1 MSSYS
6 TLKQQLTSSP
16 KRWLVTG
23 GAGFIGSHLIEQL
36 LQLDQQVVSLDNLS
50 TGYTHNLELAQATA
64 TSEQQARLTV
74 IEGDTCD
81 LDTCRNACQG
91 VDYILHQAALGSVPR
106 SIDDPIASHASN
118 VTGTV
123 NIFTAAKDE
132 SSVKRIVYAS
142 SSSVYGDEPTLP
154 KVEGRTGHL
163 LSPYAATKAICEV
176 YADAFA
182 QSYSLETAGLRY
194 FNVFG
199 PRQDPQGAYAA
210 VIPLW
215 IQSMLD
221 GEQVFING
229 DGETSRDFTHVSNVV
244 QANLLA
250 ATSSH
255 IKNTNSV
262 FNIALGNRINLNELF
277 TALRSALNELQPEL
291 DIPDA
296 IHRDFRDG
304 DITHSLANIERAIEQ
319 LNFTTITP
327 TEKGLRQTVEN
338 YAGTQ

>member
-1 MSSYS
+1 MSY
-6 TLKQQLTSSP
+6 TALKKQLLTSP

-36 LQLDQQVVSLDNLS
+36 LQLDQQVISLDNLS
-50 TGYTHNLELAQATA
+50 TGYTKNIELAKASA

-74 IEGDTCD
+74 IEGDTRD
-81 LDTCRNACQG
+81 PETCQAACKN

-106 SIDDPIASHASN
+106 SIDDPIASHDSN
-118 VTGTV
+118 VSGTV
-123 NIFTAAKDE
+123 NIFTAAKNE
-132 SSVKRIVYAS
+132 SSVKRVVYAS

-154 KVEGRTGHL
+154 KVEEKTGKL

-176 YADAFA
+176 YADVFGRC
-182 QSYSLETAGLRY
+182 YGLEISGLRY

-199 PRQDPQGAYAA
+199 SRQDPKGAYAA

-229 DGETSRDFTHVSNVV
+229 DGKTSRDFTHVSNVV

-250 ATSSH
+250 ATSTDIES
-255 IKNTNSV
+255 TNSA
-262 FNIALGNRINLNELF
+262 FNIALGNRIDLNQLF
-277 TALRSALNELQPEL
+277 SALRSALTNLQPSL

-304 DITHSLANIERAIEQ
+304 DITHSLADISHATNQ
-319 LNFTTITP
+319 LGFTTITP